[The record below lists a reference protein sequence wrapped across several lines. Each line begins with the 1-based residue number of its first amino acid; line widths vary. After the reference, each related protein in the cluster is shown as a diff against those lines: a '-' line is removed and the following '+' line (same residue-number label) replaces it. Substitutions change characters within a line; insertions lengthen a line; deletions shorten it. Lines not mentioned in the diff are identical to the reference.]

1 MNLQLV
7 LLAIFPSIILAL
19 IILFYDRYDKEPFG
33 LLMKVF
39 FFGMLATIPTIIAEV
54 IGNMFNFFSGII
66 GIAVEAFIVVGLAE
80 EFFKRR
86 VVLKHAF
93 NHPAFDEKLDGI
105 VYCGF
110 AALGFAT
117 LENILYVAFYF
128 ADAEGIWL
136 TRALLSVPAHAL
148 LGVTMGYYLAMAKFC
163 MNPQKRQSYMTRSLV
178 VPAALHGLYDFM
190 LMSGMQI
197 FTLIFI
203 PFVIYLW
210 ISSIKKLNQY
220 HRESKQMHT

>member
-93 NHPAFDEKLDGI
+93 NHSAFDEKLDGI

-110 AALGFAT
+110 AAPWVCNAGEYPVCRVLLCGRRGH
-117 LENILYVAFYF
+117 L
-128 ADAEGIWL
+128 ADNG
-136 TRALLSVPAHAL
+136 RCSVCRRMPCS
-148 LGVTMGYYLAMAKFC
+148 V
-163 MNPQKRQSYMTRSLV
+163 
-178 VPAALHGLYDFM
+178 
-190 LMSGMQI
+190 
-197 FTLIFI
+197 
-203 PFVIYLW
+203 
-210 ISSIKKLNQY
+210 
-220 HRESKQMHT
+220 